1 MSDVTKLVPK
11 CHASRRNSPKRA
23 KPKPNPTIQGT
34 APQCWSGE
42 ESRVGV
48 SVREKGL
55 AFVGGMSV
63 FKSVEARLRPSKA
76 ARAPRWRGLN
86 VNHIVGGWACGPM
99 TKMLRPSQSSHS
111 QSSQRRWRR
120 QNGSWLAG
128 CTVCKGCNNTA
139 VASSVG
145 VGRPRLLGR
154 QRVRRLRHPPL
165 LCGVPQAL
173 LSLSLSLS
181 LARSTAVVSAKWGG
195 TSSFWMS
202 WRTRTRVDCP

>member
-1 MSDVTKLVPK
+1 MRPIDFTRLFSYAPFCFAQLFCATT
-11 CHASRRNSPKRA
+11 SRVRREIENIFF
-23 KPKPNPTIQGT
+23 IQGT

-128 CTVCKGCNNTA
+128 STVCKGCNNTA

-173 LSLSLSLS
+173 LSLSLPLS
-181 LARSTAVVSAKWGG
+181 RSVARQQ
-195 TSSFWMS
+195 
-202 WRTRTRVDCP
+202 